1 MDINSLSQQ
10 FTGRK
15 FGELVLNHFKKQ
27 DFQTIV
33 AALQGTIEEL
43 PQSARPSVESWIDEI
58 APFGAEASFWQKD
71 CGEVFLEICDRA
83 RQKLDSHAVRAIDD
97 QLLSMFNIIVL
108 NFAYG
113 AHKHPGTKAFIQQS
127 IGIGFLRR
135 LFS

>member
-15 FGELVLNHFKKQ
+15 FGDLVLHHIKKQ
-27 DFQTIV
+27 DEPTIV
-33 AALQGTIEEL
+33 AAMQGTIEEL
-43 PQSARPSVESWIDEI
+43 PQSARASVESWIDENT
-58 APFGAEASFWQKD
+58 AFGADPSFWQKD
-71 CGEVFLEICDRA
+71 CGELFLEICGRA
-83 RQKLDSHAVRAIDD
+83 RQKLDSHSVRATDD

-113 AHKHPGTKAFIQQS
+113 ARKDPGTKAFIQQS

>member
-15 FGELVLNHFKKQ
+15 FGELVLHHIKKQ
-27 DFQTIV
+27 DFPTIV

-43 PQSARPSVESWIDEI
+43 PQSARASVESWIDEI
-58 APFGAEASFWQKD
+58 APFGADPTFWQKD
-71 CGEVFLEICDRA
+71 CGEVFLEICGRA
-83 RQKLDSHAVRAIDD
+83 RQKLDSHSVRATDD

-113 AHKHPGTKAFIQQS
+113 AHKHPGTKAFIQKS